1 MPKIGSSY
9 IVSMKR
15 GEMMGTNFYWRETPR
30 EFKRYK
36 ANVENYIGNCD
47 DNPNNVLLHIG
58 KRSAAGLYCYECGT
72 TLNKHGTDYAH
83 DCMYDDWYEVCPICG
98 REGTPI
104 CTFRWTFMK
113 HKWLIEKLAGEG
125 CRQYLIVDEN
135 DEEYT
140 PLEFLQAV
148 ETPIEYQACCEFS

>member
-1 MPKIGSSY
+1 
-9 IVSMKR
+9 
-15 GEMMGTNFYWRETPR
+15 MGTNFYWKSIPK
-30 EFKRYK
+30 EFEKYK
-36 ANVENYIGNCD
+36 ANVERHSVYGF
-47 DNPNNVLLHIG
+47 DNNNENVLKHIG
-58 KRSAAGLYCYECGT
+58 KRSGAGLYCYECGT
-72 TLNKHGTDYAH
+72 TLNKFGTDHLH
-83 DCMYDDWYEVCPICG
+83 DCEYSEWYERCPICG
-98 REGTPI
+98 REGSSI